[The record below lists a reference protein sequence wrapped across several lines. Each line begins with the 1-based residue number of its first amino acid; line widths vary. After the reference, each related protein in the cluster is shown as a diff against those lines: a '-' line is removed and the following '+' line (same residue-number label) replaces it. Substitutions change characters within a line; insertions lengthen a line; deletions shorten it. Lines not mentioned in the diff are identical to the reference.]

1 MHIRT
6 TDELIL
12 LAEKFIAK
20 NGIVD
25 EDVKQDIY
33 IKALESRDLKRNQQV
48 TNKFAK
54 IMMGDISEDDICVT
68 VGISTVSPFDP
79 FKTVEHDLL
88 HEQLIIAMR
97 NISDKEKKVLKLR
110 FNSNMTLRSVGEELH
125 CSSERVRQIEMRA
138 LRKMRQPSNSKLIKD
153 FLIEEPIF
161 PVAKNNYRRV
171 EYN

>member
-6 TDELIL
+6 TDEVIV

-48 TNKFAK
+48 TDKFAK
-54 IMMGDISEDDICVT
+54 IMMGYISEDY
-68 VGISTVSPFDP
+68 ISVVDTSTISPFDP
-79 FKTVEHDLL
+79 FKSVEHDLL
-88 HEQLIIAMR
+88 HEQLIIAMC

-110 FNSNMTLRSVGEELH
+110 FDDNMTLKSVGEELH
-125 CSSERVRQIEMRA
+125 YSSERIRQIERKA
-138 LRKMRQPSNSKLIKD
+138 LRKMRQPSSSKLIKD
-153 FLIEEPIF
+153 FLIEEPMF
-161 PVAKNNYRRV
+161 SVAKNNYRRV